1 MAFQLM
7 TKPETRRDAA
17 ARVHCYICTHTVPAA
32 VLVDR
37 RSAIV
42 KPGQKCA
49 RCGSSLDAAAVVE
62 IDRAA

>member
-7 TKPETRRDAA
+7 TKPDSRREADAK
-17 ARVHCYICTHTVPAA
+17 VHCYICTHTVPAV

-37 RSAIV
+37 RSAII

-49 RCGSSLDAAAVVE
+49 RCASPLDAAYIVDV
-62 IDRAA
+62 DRAA